1 MVNIEFYTAAE
12 VMRIFNCGKATVY
25 HHKADLGAI
34 PWLTGWRFPKSRID
48 EVREFG
54 LAAEPH
60 RVKLGR
66 PRRAA

>member
-1 MVNIEFYTAAE
+1 
-12 VMRIFNCGKATVY
+12 MRIFNCGKATVY

-54 LAAEPH
+54 LPAPL
-60 RVKLGR
+60 RSVKRGR
-66 PRRAA
+66 PRRVA